1 MISEATRQVRDGLA
15 TLIRRVN
22 DGSVPTAEAR
32 ALLRDSKGIA
42 AQVAVLQADSAALV
56 AAGERHGDGGAGVL
70 ARAAGMSRRDAA
82 SQVKTAERLQS
93 MPAVRDAVES
103 GGISMANAKLLAG
116 ASEKTSS
123 EQVARDASLLEK
135 AAELSP
141 EQFARE
147 AGRWAAQRQDDG
159 GEGEYRRQRA
169 RRRLSIWNGDDGM
182 VHLRGELVI
191 PQSVLEEQFC
201 NAKIFGVVYSSKGSA
216 AVAGPGRVPAHASPD
231 GRADRALRRLRGM
244 WRALRDVPSP
254 SHPAQIAGRPH

>member
-1 MISEATRQVRDGLA
+1 MQPLWCRPASGTATV
-15 TLIRRVN
+15 
-22 DGSVPTAEAR
+22 
-32 ALLRDSKGIA
+32 
-42 AQVAVLQADSAALV
+42 
-56 AAGERHGDGGAGVL
+56 VL
-70 ARAAGMSRRDAA
+70 AQAAGMSRRDAA

-123 EQVARDASLLEK
+123 EQVARDSSLLEK

-182 VHLRGELVI
+182 VHLRGELDPV
-191 PQSVLEEQFC
+191 SG
-201 NAKIFGVVYSSKGSA
+201 AKIRTRMLKEA
-216 AVAGPGRVPAHASPD
+216 ER
-231 GRADRALRRLRGM
+231 LRRR
-244 WRALRDVPSP
+244 
-254 SHPAQIAGRPH
+254 PAAQAASCAFPRRCPRLGG